1 MAKLWAVAKREY
13 LERVR
18 SKWFVIATV
27 LGPVLMA
34 AMIVVPIWLATRS
47 MTSTRASNIV
57 ILDATQRDLGNAV
70 AQSLGHG
77 IQGDSSLARVQRVTP
92 SELAH
97 AESTVTRDVIA
108 KRLEGYLVLDSASVS
123 GSKARYAGR
132 NASTIPDME
141 RIERTVE
148 QAVLVTRLREAG
160 LDAERVQEL
169 SRVNLNLQTE
179 RITDQG
185 RGGSG
190 AGNVAVAFGASFV
203 LYMLIVLYGQT
214 ILRGVIDEK
223 NNRVAEV
230 VVASVRP
237 ESLLAGKVLGVGCV
251 ALTQLAVWIASMV
264 LIVKFRAPI
273 LASLGAPNAP
283 VPVPDVGLGAAITL
297 LTFFVLG
304 FVLYAALFAAI
315 GAMVS
320 NEQDAQQAATP
331 VTILIVMSAV
341 FIQPVML
348 NPTSTMNK
356 VISWIPFSAPIL
368 MPVRTSIIP
377 VPWYEI
383 LLVMLGLIVACVV
396 CVWLAARIY
405 RVGILMYGKRPSL
418 VELARW
424 IKYAR

>member
-13 LERVR
+13 FERVR

-27 LGPVLMA
+27 LGPLLMA
-34 AMIVVPIWLATRS
+34 AMIVVPVWLATRS
-47 MTSTRASNIV
+47 MQSSRASNIA
-57 ILDATQRDLGNAV
+57 ILDATDSNLGDAV
-70 AQSLGHG
+70 ARSLGSG
-77 IQGDSSLARVQRVTP
+77 MQGDSSLARVRRVSP
-92 SELAH
+92 SQLAQ
-97 AESTVTRDVIA
+97 AESSVTRDVVA
-108 KRLEGYLVLDSASVS
+108 KRIEGYLVLDSASMR
-123 GSKARYAGR
+123 GMTARYSGR

-141 RIERTVE
+141 RIERVVE
-148 QAVLVTRLREAG
+148 QAVLVNRLQEAG
-160 LDAERVQEL
+160 LDAERVQAL
-169 SRVNLNLQTE
+169 SRVNLKLSTE
-179 RITDQG
+179 RISDQG

-190 AGNVAVAFGASFV
+190 AGNVAVAFGTSFV

-230 VVASVRP
+230 VVASVSP

-251 ALTQLAVWIASMV
+251 ALTQLAVWTGSMF
-264 LIVKFRAPI
+264 LLLKFRGPI
-273 LASLGAPNAP
+273 FARLGVPNASFP
-283 VPVPDVGLGAAITL
+283 LPDVGIGAMVTML
-297 LTFFVLG
+297 LFFVLG

-348 NPTSTMNK
+348 NPTSTTNK
-356 VISWIPFSAPIL
+356 IISWIPFSAPIL
-368 MPVRTSIIP
+368 MPVRTSIIA

-383 LLVMLGLIVACVV
+383 ALVMLGLVVACLV

>member
-1 MAKLWAVAKREY
+1 MGKLWAVAKREY

-18 SKWFVIATV
+18 SKWFVIATL

-34 AMIVVPIWLATRS
+34 SMIVVPIWLATRS
-47 MTSTRASNIV
+47 MQTSRTSNIV
-57 ILDATQRDLGNAV
+57 ILDATDSDLGTAV
-70 AQSLGHG
+70 ARSLGTG
-77 IQGDSSLARVQRVTP
+77 LQGDSSLARVQRVSP
-92 SELAH
+92 SELAQ

-108 KRLEGYLVLDSASVS
+108 KRVEGYLVLDSASA
-123 GSKARYAGR
+123 GGRAARYAGR

-148 QAVLVTRLREAG
+148 QAILVNRLSQAG
-160 LDAERVQEL
+160 MDAARVQEL
-169 SRVNLNLQTE
+169 SRVNLRLQTE
-179 RITDQG
+179 RITDRG

-237 ESLLAGKVLGVGCV
+237 ESLLAGKVLGVGVV
-251 ALTQLAVWIASMV
+251 ALTQLAVWVVSMM
-264 LIVKFRAPI
+264 LIVRFRGPI
-273 LASLGAPNAP
+273 LERLGVPNAN
-283 VPVPDVGLGAAITL
+283 VPVPEIGVGAAITL
-297 LTFFVLG
+297 LLFFVLG
-304 FVLYAALFAAI
+304 FILYAALFAAI
-315 GAMVS
+315 GAMVT

-348 NPTSTMNK
+348 NPTGTLNK

-377 VPWYEI
+377 VPWWEI
-383 LLVMLGLIVACVV
+383 VLVMLGLAVACAA
-396 CVWLAARIY
+396 CVWIAARIY

>member
-1 MAKLWAVAKREY
+1 MGKLWAVAKREY

-18 SKWFVIATV
+18 SKWFVIATL
-27 LGPVLMA
+27 LGPVLMGS
-34 AMIVVPIWLATRS
+34 MIVVPIWLATRS
-47 MTSTRASNIV
+47 MQTSRTSNIV
-57 ILDATQRDLGNAV
+57 ILDATDSELGTAV
-70 AQSLGHG
+70 ARSLGTG
-77 IQGDSSLARVQRVTP
+77 LQGDSSLARVQRVSP
-92 SELAH
+92 SELAQ

-108 KRLEGYLVLDSASVS
+108 KRVEGYLVLDSASAS
-123 GSKARYAGR
+123 GTTARYAGR

-148 QAVLVTRLREAG
+148 QAILVNRLSQAG
-160 LDAERVQEL
+160 MDAERVQEL
-169 SRVNLNLQTE
+169 SRVNLRLRTE
-179 RITDQG
+179 RITDRG

-237 ESLLAGKVLGVGCV
+237 ESLLAGKVLGVGVV
-251 ALTQLAVWIASMV
+251 ALTQLAVWVVSMM
-264 LIVKFRAPI
+264 LIVRFRAPI
-273 LASLGAPNAP
+273 LARLGVPNAN
-283 VPVPDVGLGAAITL
+283 VPIPEIGVGAAVTL
-297 LTFFVLG
+297 LLFFVLG
-304 FVLYAALFAAI
+304 FILYAALFAAI
-315 GAMVS
+315 GAMVT

-348 NPTSTMNK
+348 NPTGTLNK

-377 VPWYEI
+377 VPWWEI
-383 LLVMLGLIVACVV
+383 VLVMLGLAVACAV
-396 CVWLAARIY
+396 CVWIAARIY

>member
-18 SKWFVIATV
+18 SRWFVIATL
-27 LGPVLMA
+27 LGPLLLA
-34 AMIVVPIWLATRS
+34 AMIVVPIWLAMRS
-47 MTSTRASNIV
+47 ATSAKASNIV
-57 ILDATQRDLGNAV
+57 ILDATDRELGSAV
-70 AQSLGHG
+70 ARSLGG
-77 IQGDSSLARVQRVTP
+77 GLQGDSSLAQVRRVRP
-92 SELAH
+92 ADLAQ
-97 AESTVTRDVIA
+97 AESTVTKDVIA
-108 KRLEGYLVLDSASVS
+108 KRFEGYLVLDSASAS
-123 GSKARYAGR
+123 GIAARYAGR
-132 NASTIPDME
+132 NASTIPDMQK
-141 RIERTVE
+141 IERTVG

-169 SRVNLNLQTE
+169 SRVNLKLNTE

-230 VVASVRP
+230 VVASVKP
-237 ESLLAGKVLGVGCV
+237 ESLLAGKVLGVGFV
-251 ALTQLAVWIASMV
+251 ALTQLAVWVLSMI

-273 LASLGAPNAP
+273 LARLGAPNAP
-283 VPVPDVGLGAAITL
+283 VPVPDISISAAMSL
-297 LTFFVLG
+297 LLFFVLG

-368 MPVRTSIIP
+368 MPVRISIIP

-383 LLVMLGLIVACVV
+383 VLVMLGLIAACAV
-396 CVWLAARIY
+396 CVWIAARIY

-418 VELARW
+418 VEVARW

>member
-1 MAKLWAVAKREY
+1 MGKLWAVAKREY
-13 LERVR
+13 VERVR

-34 AMIVVPIWLATRS
+34 AMIVVPIWLAVRS
-47 MTSTRASNIV
+47 STSAKASNIV
-57 ILDATQRDLGNAV
+57 ILDATERDLGKVV
-70 AQSLGHG
+70 AQSLGND
-77 IQGDSSLARVQRVTP
+77 IQGDSSLARVRRVSP
-92 SELAH
+92 AELAQ

-108 KRLEGYLVLDSASVS
+108 KRFEGYLVLDSASAR
-123 GSKARYAGR
+123 GTTARYAGR

-141 RIERTVE
+141 KIERTVE
-148 QAVLVTRLREAG
+148 QAVLVNRLREAG
-160 LDAERVQEL
+160 LDAERVQEI
-169 SRVNLNLQTE
+169 SRVKLDLKTE

-223 NNRVAEV
+223 NSRVAEV
-230 VVASVRP
+230 VVASVKP
-237 ESLLAGKVLGVGCV
+237 ESLLGGKVLGVGCV
-251 ALTQLAVWIASMV
+251 ALTQLAVWTASMI
-264 LIVKFRAPI
+264 LIVKYRAPI
-273 LASLGAPNAP
+273 LARLGAPNAP
-283 VPVPDVGLGAAITL
+283 VPVPDVGFSAALTL
-297 LTFFVLG
+297 LAFFVLG

-368 MPVRTSIIP
+368 MPVRISIIP

-383 LLVMLGLIVACVV
+383 LLVMLGLIVACLV

-418 VELARW
+418 MEVARW

>member
-1 MAKLWAVAKREY
+1 MGKLWAVAKREY

-27 LGPVLMA
+27 LGPLLMGGLI
-34 AMIVVPIWLATRS
+34 IVPVWLSTRS
-47 MTSTRASNIV
+47 MSASKVSNIV
-57 ILDATQRDLGNAV
+57 ILDATEAQLGDAV
-70 AQSLGHG
+70 ARALGSG
-77 IQGDSSLARVQRVTP
+77 LAGDTSLARVRRVTP
-92 SELAH
+92 AELAQ
-97 AESTVTRDVIA
+97 AESTVMREVMA
-108 KRLEGYLVLDSASVS
+108 KQVEGYLVLDTASVA
-123 GSKARYAGR
+123 GTAARYAGR

-148 QAVLVTRLREAG
+148 QAVLVNRLRGAG
-160 LDAERVQEL
+160 LDAERVQQL
-169 SRVNLNLQTE
+169 SRVNLKLATE
-179 RITDQG
+179 RITDRG

-230 VVASVRP
+230 VVASVKP
-237 ESLLAGKVLGVGCV
+237 ESLLAGKVLGVGTV
-251 ALTQLAVWIASMV
+251 ALTQLVVWTMSMI
-264 LIVKFRAPI
+264 LITKFRGPI
-273 LASLGAPNAP
+273 FARLGVPNANI
-283 VPVPDVGLGAAITL
+283 PVPDVGLGAALTL
-297 LTFFVLG
+297 LGFFVLG

-383 LLVMLGLIVACVV
+383 LLVMLGLVVACLA

-418 VELARW
+418 AELARW

>member
-1 MAKLWAVAKREY
+1 MAKFWAVAKREY
-13 LERVR
+13 FERVR
-18 SKWFVIATV
+18 SKWFMIATI

-47 MTSTRASNIV
+47 MQSSRVSNIV
-57 ILDATQRDLGNAV
+57 ILDATESDLGSAV
-70 AQSLGHG
+70 ARSLGSG
-77 IQGDSSLARVQRVTP
+77 LQGDTSLARVQRVAP
-92 SELAH
+92 SGLAQ
-97 AESTVTRDVIA
+97 AESTVTRDVIE
-108 KRLEGYLVLDSASVS
+108 KRIEGYLVLDSSSTQGVA
-123 GSKARYAGR
+123 ARYAGR

-148 QAVLVTRLREAG
+148 QAILVSRLRGAG

-169 SRVNLNLQTE
+169 SRVNLRLRTE
-179 RITDQG
+179 RISDRG

-230 VVASVRP
+230 VVASVKP
-237 ESLLAGKVLGVGCV
+237 EALLAGKVFGVGCV
-251 ALTQLAVWIASMV
+251 ALTQLAVWIASLL
-264 LIVKFRAPI
+264 LIIRFRGPI
-273 LASLGAPNAP
+273 FASLGVPNAS
-283 VPVPDVGLGAAITL
+283 VPLPDVSMGAAVSML
-297 LTFFVLG
+297 LFFVLG

-348 NPTSTMNK
+348 NPTSTTNK
-356 VISWIPFSAPIL
+356 IISWIPFSAPIL

-377 VPWYEI
+377 VPWWEI
-383 LLVMLGLIVACVV
+383 VLVMLGLVVACLA

-418 VELARW
+418 AELARW

>member
-27 LGPVLMA
+27 LGPVLLA
-34 AMIVVPIWLATRS
+34 TMIVVPAWLNIKS
-47 MTSTRASNIV
+47 MRAGRASNITIIDV
-57 ILDATQRDLGNAV
+57 TRSNLGAAV
-70 AQSLGHG
+70 ARSLGSG
-77 IQGDSSLARVQRVTP
+77 VQGDTSLARVQFVTS
-92 SELAH
+92 SELPR
-97 AESTVTRDVIA
+97 AESTAVREVIA
-108 KRLEGYLVLDSASVS
+108 KRIEGYLVLDSSSVRGIS
-123 GSKARYAGR
+123 ARYAGR

-141 RIERTVE
+141 RIERAVE
-148 QAVLVTRLREAG
+148 QAVLVNRLQQAG
-160 LDAERVQEL
+160 LDAERVQAL
-169 SRVNLNLQTE
+169 SRVNLSLRTE
-179 RITDQG
+179 RITDRG

-190 AGNVAVAFGASFV
+190 VGSVAVAFGASFV

-230 VVASVRP
+230 VVASVKP

-251 ALTQLAVWIASMV
+251 ALTQLAVWVASMI
-264 LIVKFRAPI
+264 LIVKNRGPI
-273 LASLGAPNAP
+273 LAALGVPNAQIPVPEVSLGA
-283 VPVPDVGLGAAITL
+283 AAL
-297 LTFFVLG
+297 LLFFFVLG

-383 LLVMLGLIVACVV
+383 LLVMLGLIVACVL
-396 CVWLAARIY
+396 CVWVAARIY

>member
-34 AMIVVPIWLATRS
+34 MMIVVPLWLAVRS
-47 MTSTRASNIV
+47 ATSAKASNIV
-57 ILDATQRDLGNAV
+57 ILDATQSNLGDAV
-70 AQSLGHG
+70 ARSLGSG
-77 IQGDSSLARVQRVTP
+77 AQGDTSLARVQQVTP
-92 SELAH
+92 SELAQ
-97 AESTVTRDVIA
+97 AESTVTREVIA

-141 RIERTVE
+141 KIERTVE
-148 QAVLVTRLREAG
+148 RAVLVTRLREAG

-179 RITDQG
+179 RISDRG

-190 AGNVAVAFGASFV
+190 AGSIAVAFGASFV

-230 VVASVRP
+230 VVASVKP

-264 LIVKFRAPI
+264 LIVKYRAPI
-273 LASLGAPNAP
+273 LARLGAPNAP
-283 VPVPDVGLGAAITL
+283 VPVPDVGFSAAVTL
-297 LTFFVLG
+297 LAFFVLG

-383 LLVMLGLIVACVV
+383 VLVMLGLIVACVV

>member
-1 MAKLWAVAKREY
+1 MGKFWAVAKREY

-27 LGPVLMA
+27 LGPFLMA
-34 AMIVVPIWLATRS
+34 ALIVVPAWLSMRS
-47 MTSTRASNIV
+47 MRSSRASNIV
-57 ILDATQRDLGNAV
+57 IVDATQTELGAAV
-70 AQSLGHG
+70 ARSLGG
-77 IQGDSSLARVQRVTP
+77 GLQGDSSLARVQRVAP
-92 SELAH
+92 SELAQ
-97 AESTVTRDVIA
+97 AESTILNDVIA
-108 KRLEGYLVLDSASVS
+108 KRIEGYLVLDSSSVS
-123 GSKARYAGR
+123 GVAARYAGR

-141 RIERTVE
+141 RIERSVE
-148 QAVLVTRLREAG
+148 QAVLVNRFRNAG
-160 LDAERVQEL
+160 LDAEQVQEL
-169 SRVNLNLQTE
+169 SRVNLRLSTE
-179 RITDQG
+179 RISDRG

-223 NNRVAEV
+223 STRVAEV
-230 VVASVRP
+230 VVASVKP
-237 ESLLAGKVLGVGCV
+237 EALLGGKVFGVGCV
-251 ALTQLAVWIASMV
+251 ALTQLVVWIASMV
-264 LIVKFRAPI
+264 LLVRFRGPI
-273 LASLGAPNAP
+273 FARLGVPNAN
-283 VPVPDVGLGAAITL
+283 VPMPDIGLGAAVTL
-297 LTFFVLG
+297 LAFFVLG

-341 FIQPVML
+341 FIQPVLL
-348 NPTSTMNK
+348 NPTSTVNK
-356 VISWIPFSAPIL
+356 VMSWIPFSAPIL

-383 LLVMLGLIVACVV
+383 VLVLLGLLVACLACVWV
-396 CVWLAARIY
+396 AARIY
-405 RVGILMYGKRPSL
+405 RVGILMYGKRPTIA
-418 VELARW
+418 ELARW

>member
-1 MAKLWAVAKREY
+1 MGKLWAVAKREY

-18 SKWFVIATV
+18 SRWFVIATV
-27 LGPVLMA
+27 LGPLLMGGLI
-34 AMIVVPIWLATRS
+34 IVPVWLSTRS
-47 MTSTRASNIV
+47 MSSSKVSNIV
-57 ILDATQRDLGNAV
+57 ILDATEAQLGDAV
-70 AQSLGHG
+70 ARSLGSG
-77 IQGDSSLARVQRVTP
+77 LAGDTSLASVRRVSP
-92 SELAH
+92 AELAQ
-97 AESTVTRDVIA
+97 AESTVTREVMA
-108 KRLEGYLVLDSASVS
+108 KRVEGYLVLDTASVN
-123 GSKARYAGR
+123 GTAARYAGR

-148 QAVLVTRLREAG
+148 QAVLVNRLRGAG
-160 LDAERVQEL
+160 LDAERVQQL
-169 SRVNLNLQTE
+169 SRVNLRLATE
-179 RITDQG
+179 RITDRG

-230 VVASVRP
+230 VVASVKP
-237 ESLLAGKVLGVGCV
+237 ESLLAGKVLGVGTV
-251 ALTQLAVWIASMV
+251 ALTQLVAWTVS
-264 LIVKFRAPI
+264 LILITKFRGPI
-273 LASLGAPNAP
+273 FRSLGVPNANIP
-283 VPVPDVGLGAAITL
+283 IPDVGLGAALTL
-297 LTFFVLG
+297 LGFFVLG

-383 LLVMLGLIVACVV
+383 VLVMLGLLLACFA

-405 RVGILMYGKRPSL
+405 RVGILMYGKRPSIAEL
-418 VELARW
+418 VRW
-424 IKYAR
+424 VKYAR

>member
-1 MAKLWAVAKREY
+1 MGKLWAVAKREY

-18 SKWFVIATV
+18 SKWFAIATL
-27 LGPVLMA
+27 LGPFLMA
-34 AMIVVPIWLATRS
+34 ALIVVPAWLAMRS
-47 MTSTRASNIV
+47 MQSSKLSDIV
-57 ILDATQRDLGNAV
+57 ILDATETELGNTV
-70 AQSLGHG
+70 ARSLAGG
-77 IQGDSSLARVQRVTP
+77 VQGDSSFARVQSVAP
-92 SELAH
+92 AQLAQ
-97 AESTVTRDVIA
+97 AESTVMRDVIA
-108 KRLEGYLVLDSASVS
+108 KRVEGYLVLDSSSARGVA
-123 GSKARYAGR
+123 ARYAGR

-148 QAVLVTRLREAG
+148 QAVLVNRLQDAG

-169 SRVNLNLQTE
+169 SRVNLRLSTE
-179 RITDQG
+179 RITDRG

-190 AGNVAVAFGASFV
+190 AGNIAVAFGASFV

-230 VVASVRP
+230 VVASVKP
-237 ESLLAGKVLGVGCV
+237 ESLLAGKVLGVGAV
-251 ALTQLAVWIASMV
+251 ALTQLAVWVMSML
-264 LIVKFRAPI
+264 LIIQYRGPI
-273 LASLGAPNAP
+273 FARLGIPNAN
-283 VPVPDVGLGAAITL
+283 VPMPDVSATAAITL
-297 LTFFVLG
+297 LLFFVLG
-304 FVLYAALFAAI
+304 FVLYAALFAAV

-331 VTILIVMSAV
+331 VIILIVMSAV

-348 NPTSTMNK
+348 NPTSTTNK
-356 VISWIPFSAPIL
+356 IISWIPFSAPIL

-377 VPWYEI
+377 VPWYEL
-383 LLVMLGLIVACVV
+383 LLVMLGLAIACFV
-396 CVWLAARIY
+396 CVWIAARIY

-418 VELARW
+418 MELARW

>member
-1 MAKLWAVAKREY
+1 MGKLWAVAKREY

-18 SKWFVIATV
+18 SRWFVIATV
-27 LGPVLMA
+27 LGPLLMGGLI
-34 AMIVVPIWLATRS
+34 IVPVWLSTRS
-47 MTSTRASNIV
+47 MSSSKVSNIV
-57 ILDATQRDLGNAV
+57 ILDASEAQLGDAV
-70 AQSLGHG
+70 ARSLGSG
-77 IQGDSSLARVQRVTP
+77 LAGDTSLATVRRVSP
-92 SELAH
+92 AELAQ
-97 AESTVTRDVIA
+97 AESTVTREVMA
-108 KRLEGYLVLDSASVS
+108 KRIEGYLVLDTASVN
-123 GSKARYAGR
+123 GTTARYAGR
-132 NASTIPDME
+132 NASTLPDMQ

-148 QAVLVTRLREAG
+148 QAVLVNRLRGAG
-160 LDAERVQEL
+160 LDAERVQQL
-169 SRVNLNLQTE
+169 SRVNLRLSTE
-179 RITDQG
+179 RITDRG

-230 VVASVRP
+230 VVASVKP
-237 ESLLAGKVLGVGCV
+237 ESLLAGKVLGVGTV
-251 ALTQLAVWIASMV
+251 AMTQLVVWTLSII
-264 LIVKFRAPI
+264 LITKFREPI
-273 LASLGAPNAP
+273 FSRLGVPNAN
-283 VPVPDVGLGAAITL
+283 VPIPDVSVGAALSL
-297 LTFFVLG
+297 LGFFVLG

-331 VTILIVMSAV
+331 VTILIVMSAL

-383 LLVMLGLIVACVV
+383 VLVMLGLLLACFA

-405 RVGILMYGKRPSL
+405 RVGILMYGKRPSIAEL
-418 VELARW
+418 VRW
-424 IKYAR
+424 VKYAR

>member
-1 MAKLWAVAKREY
+1 MRKLWAVAKREY

-18 SKWFVIATV
+18 SKWFAIATL
-27 LGPVLMA
+27 LGPFLMA
-34 AMIVVPIWLATRS
+34 ALIVVPAWLSMRS
-47 MTSTRASNIV
+47 MRSSKVSNIV
-57 ILDATQRDLGNAV
+57 ILDATERELGSAV
-70 AQSLGHG
+70 ARSLGSG
-77 IQGDSSLARVQRVTP
+77 AQGDSSLARVQRVAP
-92 SELAH
+92 SQLAQ
-97 AESTVTRDVIA
+97 AESTVLRDVIE
-108 KRLEGYLVLDSASVS
+108 KRVEGYLVLDSASIK
-123 GSKARYAGR
+123 GMAARYAGR
-132 NASTIPDME
+132 NASTMPDME

-148 QAVLVTRLREAG
+148 QAVLVNRLQDAG

-169 SRVNLNLQTE
+169 SRVNLRLSTE
-179 RITDQG
+179 RISDRG

-190 AGNVAVAFGASFV
+190 AGNIAVAFGASFV

-230 VVASVRP
+230 VVASVKP
-237 ESLLAGKVLGVGCV
+237 ESLLAGKVLGVGAV
-251 ALTQLAVWIASMV
+251 ALTQLAVWIVSMV
-264 LIVKFRAPI
+264 LLVKNRGPIFRA
-273 LASLGAPNAP
+273 LGVPNANMP
-283 VPVPDVGLGAAITL
+283 MPDISVTAAVSL
-297 LTFFVLG
+297 LLFFVLG

-348 NPTSTMNK
+348 NPTSTTNK
-356 VISWIPFSAPIL
+356 IISWIPFSAPIL

-383 LLVMLGLIVACVV
+383 VLVMLGLVVACFV

-405 RVGILMYGKRPSL
+405 RVGILMYGKRPTL
-418 VELARW
+418 MELARW

>member
-27 LGPVLMA
+27 LGPFLMA
-34 AMIVVPIWLATRS
+34 GLIVVPAWLAMRS
-47 MTSTRASNIV
+47 MQSSKASNIV
-57 ILDATQRDLGNAV
+57 ILDASGSELGTTV
-70 AQSLGHG
+70 ARSLGG
-77 IQGDSSLARVQRVTP
+77 GAQGDSSLARVQRVTP
-92 SELAH
+92 ATLAQ
-97 AESTVTRDVIA
+97 AESTVVRDVIA
-108 KRLEGYLVLDSASVS
+108 KRIEGYLVLDSSSTQGTA
-123 GSKARYAGR
+123 ARYAGR

-148 QAVLVTRLREAG
+148 QAVLVNRFRNAG
-160 LDAERVQEL
+160 LDAERVREL
-169 SRVNLNLQTE
+169 SRVNLRLTTE
-179 RITDQG
+179 RITDRG

-190 AGNVAVAFGASFV
+190 AGNVAVAFGASIV

-230 VVASVRP
+230 VVSSVKP
-237 ESLLAGKVLGVGCV
+237 ESLLAGKVFGVGCV
-251 ALTQLAVWIASMV
+251 ALTQLVFWVVSML
-264 LIVKFRAPI
+264 LIVKFRGPI
-273 LASLGAPNAP
+273 FARLGMPNAS
-283 VPVPDVGLGAAITL
+283 VPIPDVGLGAAVSL
-297 LTFFVLG
+297 LLFFVLG

-320 NEQDAQQAATP
+320 SEQDAQQAATP

-348 NPTSTMNK
+348 NPTSTTNK
-356 VISWIPFSAPIL
+356 IISWIPFSAPIL

-383 LLVMLGLIVACVV
+383 LAVMAGLVLACLG

-405 RVGILMYGKRPSL
+405 RVGILMYGKRPTL

-424 IKYAR
+424 IRYAR